1 MGWWFFTRS
10 AIEALTEP
18 ADIAACDH
26 EVGRLARDSAIG
38 KAAHRIRQLARAGW
52 AASYARAVAIAIARD
67 LTPAPPAA
75 AWRVRGWIGV
85 VAGVTILLLDRIKP
99 VPIGPLAWLMPS
111 AITAAGVLTMM
122 MAGPLSRAAADR
134 RARGIRAG
142 DVSR

>member
-18 ADIAACDH
+18 ADAAACDR

-38 KAAHRIRQLARAGW
+38 SAAHRIGQFAREGW
-52 AASYARAVAIAIARD
+52 AASYARALVIAIARD

-75 AWRVRGWIGV
+75 AWRVRGWIAC
-85 VAGVTILLLDRIKP
+85 VAGVTILLLNWMKP
-99 VPIGPLAWLMPS
+99 VPIGPLAWLLPS
-111 AITAAGVLTMM
+111 AITAAGVLTMI

-134 RARGIRAG
+134 RAHGIRAG